1 MLEVASGVA
10 LLAIGNYGS
19 KRKIGDAGE
28 ENSMTTA
35 AFGAALKRKEDPRL
49 ITGQGTYVED
59 VTLTGM
65 LHMVLVRSPLAHAL
79 IKSIDTAEALKSP
92 GVIAVFTGEDL
103 KEELGSLPC
112 GWVVPDTKE
121 VPHPPL
127 AVDRVRYVGDAVVA
141 VLAESAAQASDGA
154 SVVDVEYEELD
165 AVIDMND
172 ALADGAVQ
180 LHEDAPSNTAFEWE
194 VDAGSISEAKS
205 SSDVVVTQRFV
216 NQRLIPTAMENRGV
230 VVDYNS
236 GTDQLTMWTSTQIP
250 HLVRVLLA
258 LVTGHPEHLIRV
270 IAPDVGGAFGS
281 KLYLYAEE
289 VIAPIIAKNL
299 KRPVKWIES
308 RSEGYLATTHGRD
321 HITDIAIAGNKDG
334 TITGLDV
341 RTLANMGAY
350 LSTFAPLIPTWLYG
364 LMLSGPYKIPNIY
377 CKVIAPFTN
386 TTPVDAYRGAGRPEA
401 TYAVERAV
409 DLFAQEI
416 GMDPAEVRKLNFI
429 PPFEDGY
436 EVATTV
442 SYDSGNYI
450 ASFERALEMVGYSDF
465 RKEQEEAREQ
475 GKLLGIGLSAY
486 VEICGAAP
494 SAVAGTLGAR
504 AGLWES
510 ANVRIH
516 MTGKVSVFTGSSSH
530 GQGHETAFAQLVSS
544 ELGIPV
550 EDIDVIHGDTS
561 QIQMGTGSFGSRSA
575 AVGGGAI
582 HMSTTK
588 IKEKA
593 KKLAAHILE
602 ASEEDIEF
610 EDGKLFVR
618 GAPSEGKTIQE
629 IALASYYYTEDIP
642 EDMEPGLEAMSFFDP
657 KNFTWPGGTHIAV
670 VEIDKSTGEVTLLR
684 YIAVDD
690 VGNVINPLIVDGMV
704 HGGAAQGVGQAL
716 QEEAIYDGTGQL
728 LTGSMM
734 DYAVPRASDMPM
746 YELDRTVT
754 PSPVNPMGVKGAGET
769 ATIAGSPAVINAV
782 VDALAPYGVKHIDMP
797 AKAEKV
803 WRIIRDSDA

>member
-1 MLEVASGVA
+1 
-10 LLAIGNYGS
+10 
-19 KRKIGDAGE
+19 
-28 ENSMTTA
+28 MTTA
-35 AFGAALKRKEDPRL
+35 AFGRALKRKEDPRL
-49 ITGQGTYVED
+49 IRGQGTYVED

-79 IKSIDTAEALKSP
+79 IKSIDTSEALKFP
-92 GVIAVFTGEDL
+92 GVAAVFTGEDL

-141 VLAESAAQASDGA
+141 VLAESAAQASDAA
-154 SVVDVEYEELD
+154 SLVDVEYEELD
-165 AVIDMND
+165 AVIEMND

-180 LHEDAPSNTAFEWE
+180 LHEDAPNNTAFEWE

-236 GTDQLTMWTSTQIP
+236 GTNQITMWTSTQIP

-289 VIAPIIAKNL
+289 VIAPIIARNL
-299 KRPVKWIES
+299 RSPVKWVES

-321 HITDIAIAGNKDG
+321 HITDIEIAGNKDG

-350 LSTFAPLIPTWLYG
+350 LSTFAPLVPTWLYG

-416 GMDPAEVRKLNFI
+416 GMDPAEVRKINFI

-465 RKEQEEAREQ
+465 RKEQQEAREQ

-516 MTGKVSVFTGSSSH
+516 MTGKVSVFTGSSSS

-582 HMSTTK
+582 HMSAQK

-684 YIAVDD
+684 YVAVDD

-704 HGGAAQGVGQAL
+704 HGGAAQGIGQAL

-734 DYAVPRASDMPM
+734 DYAVPRASDLPM

-782 VDALAPYGVKHIDMP
+782 VDALEPYGVKHIDMP

-803 WRIIRDSDA
+803 WRLIRDSSA

>member
-1 MLEVASGVA
+1 
-10 LLAIGNYGS
+10 
-19 KRKIGDAGE
+19 
-28 ENSMTTA
+28 MTTA
-35 AFGAALKRKEDPRL
+35 AFGSALKRKEDPRL

-59 VTLTGM
+59 VSLTGM
-65 LHMVLVRSPLAHAL
+65 LHIVLVRSPLAHAS
-79 IKSIDTAEALKSP
+79 IKSIDSSEASKSP
-92 GVIAVFTGEDL
+92 GVVAIFTGEDL

-141 VLAESAAQASDGA
+141 VVAESTAQASDAA
-154 SVVDVEYEELD
+154 SLVDVEYEELD
-165 AVIDMND
+165 TVIEMDD

-180 LHEDAPSNTAFEWE
+180 LHEDAPDNTAFEWE
-194 VDAGSISEAKS
+194 VDAGSISDARS
-205 SSDVVVTQRFV
+205 SSDVAVTQRFV

-236 GTDQLTMWTSTQIP
+236 GTDQITMWTSTQIP
-250 HLVRVLLA
+250 HLIRVLLA

-299 KRPVKWIES
+299 KRPVKWVES

-321 HITDIAIAGNKDG
+321 HITDIEIIGNRDG

-416 GMDPAEVRKLNFI
+416 GMDPAEVRKINFI

-450 ASFERALEMVGYSDF
+450 ASFERALEMVGYTDF
-465 RKEQEEAREQ
+465 RKEQQEARDK

-516 MTGKVSVFTGSSSH
+516 MTGKVSVFTGASSH

-582 HMSTTK
+582 HMSTQK

-618 GAPSEGKTIQE
+618 GAPAEGKTIQE

-642 EDMEPGLEAMSFFDP
+642 DGMEPGMEAMSFFDP

-670 VEIDKSTGEVTLLR
+670 VEIEEATGEVTLLR

-734 DYAVPRASDMPM
+734 DYAVPRATDLPM

-754 PSPVNPMGVKGAGET
+754 PTPVNPMGVKGAGET

-782 VDALAPYGVKHIDMP
+782 VDALSPYGVKHIDMP

-803 WRIIRDSDA
+803 WRIIRDSKV

>member
-1 MLEVASGVA
+1 
-10 LLAIGNYGS
+10 
-19 KRKIGDAGE
+19 
-28 ENSMTTA
+28 
-35 AFGAALKRKEDPRL
+35 
-49 ITGQGTYVED
+49 
-59 VTLTGM
+59 
-65 LHMVLVRSPLAHAL
+65 
-79 IKSIDTAEALKSP
+79 
-92 GVIAVFTGEDL
+92 
-103 KEELGSLPC
+103 
-112 GWVVPDTKE
+112 
-121 VPHPPL
+121 
-127 AVDRVRYVGDAVVA
+127 
-141 VLAESAAQASDGA
+141 
-154 SVVDVEYEELD
+154 
-165 AVIDMND
+165 
-172 ALADGAVQ
+172 
-180 LHEDAPSNTAFEWE
+180 
-194 VDAGSISEAKS
+194 
-205 SSDVVVTQRFV
+205 
-216 NQRLIPTAMENRGV
+216 MENRGV

-236 GTDQLTMWTSTQIP
+236 GTDQITMWTSTQIP
-250 HLVRVLLA
+250 HLIRVLLA

-299 KRPVKWIES
+299 KRPVKWVES

-321 HITDIAIAGNKDG
+321 HITDIEIIGNRDG

-416 GMDPAEVRKLNFI
+416 GMDPAEVRKINFI

-450 ASFERALEMVGYSDF
+450 ASFERALEMVGYTDF
-465 RKEQEEAREQ
+465 RKEQQEARDK

-516 MTGKVSVFTGSSSH
+516 MTGKVSVFTGASSH

-582 HMSTTK
+582 HMSTQK

-642 EDMEPGLEAMSFFDP
+642 EGMEPGMEAMSFFDP

-670 VEIDKSTGEVTLLR
+670 VEIEEATGEVTLLR

-734 DYAVPRASDMPM
+734 DYAVPRATDLPM

-754 PSPVNPMGVKGAGET
+754 PTPVNPMGVKGAGET

-782 VDALAPYGVKHIDMP
+782 VDALSPYGVKHIDMP

-803 WRIIRDSDA
+803 WRIIRDSKV

>member
-1 MLEVASGVA
+1 
-10 LLAIGNYGS
+10 
-19 KRKIGDAGE
+19 
-28 ENSMTTA
+28 MTTA
-35 AFGAALKRKEDPRL
+35 AFGSALKRKEDPRL

-59 VTLTGM
+59 VSLTGM
-65 LHMVLVRSPLAHAL
+65 LHIVLVRSPLAHAS
-79 IKSIDTAEALKSP
+79 IKSIDSSEASKSP
-92 GVIAVFTGEDL
+92 GVVAIFTGEDL

-141 VLAESAAQASDGA
+141 VVAESTAQASDAA
-154 SVVDVEYEELD
+154 SLVDVEYEELD
-165 AVIDMND
+165 TVIEMDD

-180 LHEDAPSNTAFEWE
+180 LHEDAPNNTAFEWE
-194 VDAGSISEAKS
+194 VDAGSISDARS
-205 SSDVVVTQRFV
+205 SSDVAVTQRFV

-236 GTDQLTMWTSTQIP
+236 GTDQITMWTSTQIP
-250 HLVRVLLA
+250 HLIRVLLA

-299 KRPVKWIES
+299 KRPVKWVES

-321 HITDIAIAGNKDG
+321 HITDIEIIGNRDG

-416 GMDPAEVRKLNFI
+416 GMDPAEVRKINFI

-450 ASFERALEMVGYSDF
+450 ASFERALEMVGYTDF
-465 RKEQEEAREQ
+465 RKEQQEARDK

-516 MTGKVSVFTGSSSH
+516 MTGKVSVFTGASSH

-582 HMSTTK
+582 HMSTQK

-642 EDMEPGLEAMSFFDP
+642 EGMEPGMEAMSFFDP

-670 VEIDKSTGEVTLLR
+670 VEIEEATGEVTLLR

-734 DYAVPRASDMPM
+734 DYAVPRATDLPM

-754 PSPVNPMGVKGAGET
+754 PTPVNPMGVKGAGET

-782 VDALAPYGVKHIDMP
+782 VDALSPYGVKHIDMP

-803 WRIIRDSDA
+803 WRIIRDSKV

>member
-1 MLEVASGVA
+1 MLEVDTGLA
-10 LLAIGNYGS
+10 LSTTGRYGS
-19 KRKIGDAGE
+19 IREIGDSGE
-28 ENSMTTA
+28 VNSMTTA

-180 LHEDAPSNTAFEWE
+180 LHEDAPNNTAFEWE

-450 ASFERALEMVGYSDF
+450 ASFDRALEMVGYSDF
-465 RKEQEEAREQ
+465 RKEQQEAREQ

-782 VDALAPYGVKHIDMP
+782 VDALEPYGVKHIDMP

>member
-1 MLEVASGVA
+1 
-10 LLAIGNYGS
+10 
-19 KRKIGDAGE
+19 
-28 ENSMTTA
+28 
-35 AFGAALKRKEDPRL
+35 
-49 ITGQGTYVED
+49 
-59 VTLTGM
+59 
-65 LHMVLVRSPLAHAL
+65 MVLVRSPLAHAL
-79 IKSIDTAEALKSP
+79 IKSIDASEALKSP
-92 GVIAVFTGEDL
+92 GVAAVFTGEDL

-141 VLAESAAQASDGA
+141 VLAESAAQASDAA

-165 AVIDMND
+165 AVIEMND

-180 LHEDAPSNTAFEWE
+180 LHEDAPNNTAFEWE

-236 GTDQLTMWTSTQIP
+236 GTNQITMWTSTQIP

-299 KRPVKWIES
+299 KSPVKWVES

-321 HITDIAIAGNKDG
+321 HITDIEIAGNKDG

-416 GMDPAEVRKLNFI
+416 GMDPAEVRKINFI

-465 RKEQEEAREQ
+465 RKEQQEAREQ

-510 ANVRIH
+510 ANVRVH

-582 HMSTTK
+582 HMSTQK

-704 HGGAAQGVGQAL
+704 HGGAAQGIGQAL

-734 DYAVPRASDMPM
+734 DYAVPRASDLPM

-782 VDALAPYGVKHIDMP
+782 VDALEPYGVKHIDMP

-803 WRIIRDSDA
+803 WRLIRDSSA

>member
-1 MLEVASGVA
+1 MATEVF
-10 LLAIGNYGS
+10 GS
-19 KRKIGDAGE
+19 
-28 ENSMTTA
+28 SV
-35 AFGAALKRKEDPRL
+35 KRKEDPRL

-59 VTLTGM
+59 VKLTGI
-65 LHMVLVRSPLAHAL
+65 LHMVLVRSPYAHAE
-79 IKSIDTAEALKSP
+79 IRSINSEESFKIP
-92 GVIAVFTGEDL
+92 GVVAVFTGEDL
-103 KEELGSLPC
+103 KDELGSLPC

-127 AVDRVRYVGDAVVA
+127 AVGRVRYVGDAVVA
-141 VLAESAAQASDGA
+141 VIAEDLQSASDGA
-154 SVVDVEYEELD
+154 AKVVVEYEEIEH
-165 AVIDMND
+165 VIGMDD
-172 ALADGAVQ
+172 ALKDGAIQ
-180 LHEDAPSNTAFEWE
+180 LHDDAPGNIAFEWE
-194 VDAGSISEAKS
+194 VDGGDVNNAKS
-205 SSDVVVTQRFV
+205 VADVTVQQRFT

-236 GTDQLTMWTSTQIP
+236 GTNQITMWTSTQIP
-250 HLVRVLLA
+250 HLIRVLLS

-289 VIAPIIAKNL
+289 VIVPIIARKLNRPL
-299 KRPVKWIES
+299 KWVES

-321 HITDIAIAGNKDG
+321 HVTDIEICGNKDG

-341 RTLANMGAY
+341 TTYANMGAY

-364 LMLSGPYKIPNIY
+364 LMLSGPYTIPNIY

-409 DLFAQEI
+409 DLFAAEI
-416 GMDPAEVRKLNFI
+416 NMDPAEVRRINLI

-436 EVATTV
+436 EVATGV

-450 ASFERALEMVGYSDF
+450 SSFERAIDMVGYDDF
-465 RKEQEEAREQ
+465 RKEQTEAREK
-475 GKLLGIGLSAY
+475 GKYLGIGLSAY

-516 MTGKVSVFTGSSSH
+516 MTGKVSVFTGSSAH
-530 GQGHETAFAQLVSS
+530 GQGHETAFAQIVSQ

-575 AVGGGAI
+575 AVGGAAI

-602 ASEEDIEF
+602 ASEQDIEF
-610 EDGKLFVR
+610 EDGKLFVK
-618 GAPSEGKTIQE
+618 GAPSEFKTIQD
-629 IALASYYYTEDIP
+629 IALSSYYYTDDIP

-670 VEIDKSTGEVTLLR
+670 VEIDAETGEVTLLR

-690 VGNVINPLIVDGMV
+690 VGNVINPMIVDGMV
-704 HGGAAQGVGQAL
+704 HGGAAQGIGQAL
-716 QEEAIYDGTGQL
+716 QEEAIYDENGQL
-728 LTGSMM
+728 LTGSLM
-734 DYAVPRASDMPM
+734 DYAVPRAEDVPM

-754 PSPVNPMGVKGAGET
+754 PTNVNPMGVKGAGET

-782 VDALAPYGVKHIDMP
+782 VDALSPFGVTHIDMP

-803 WRIIRDSDA
+803 WKLMSNSD

>member
-1 MLEVASGVA
+1 
-10 LLAIGNYGS
+10 
-19 KRKIGDAGE
+19 
-28 ENSMTTA
+28 MTTT

-103 KEELGSLPC
+103 AEELGSLPC

-465 RKEQEEAREQ
+465 RKEQQEAREQ

-670 VEIDKSTGEVTLLR
+670 VEIDKSTGEVTLVR

-716 QEEAIYDGTGQL
+716 QEEAIYDETGQL

-734 DYAVPRASDMPM
+734 DYAVPRASDVPM

-754 PSPVNPMGVKGAGET
+754 PSPVNPLGVKGAGET

-782 VDALAPYGVKHIDMP
+782 VDALEPYGVKHIDMP

-803 WRIIRDSDA
+803 WRIIRDSNA

>member
-1 MLEVASGVA
+1 MATEVF
-10 LLAIGNYGS
+10 GS
-19 KRKIGDAGE
+19 
-28 ENSMTTA
+28 SV
-35 AFGAALKRKEDPRL
+35 KRKEDPRL

-59 VTLTGM
+59 VKLTGI
-65 LHMVLVRSPLAHAL
+65 LHMVLVRSPYAHAE
-79 IKSIDTAEALKSP
+79 IRSINSEESFKIP
-92 GVIAVFTGEDL
+92 GVVAVFTGEDL
-103 KEELGSLPC
+103 KDEVGSLPC

-127 AVDRVRYVGDAVVA
+127 AVGRVRYVGDAVVA
-141 VLAESAAQASDGA
+141 VIAEDLQSASDGA
-154 SVVDVEYEELD
+154 AKVIVEYEEIEH
-165 AVIDMND
+165 VIGMDD
-172 ALADGAVQ
+172 ALKDGAVQ
-180 LHEDAPSNTAFEWE
+180 LHDDAPGNIAFEWE
-194 VDAGSISEAKS
+194 VAGGDVNNAKS
-205 SSDVVVTQRFV
+205 VADVTVQQRFT

-236 GTDQLTMWTSTQIP
+236 GTNQITMWTSTQIP
-250 HLVRVLLA
+250 HLIRVLLS

-289 VIAPIIAKNL
+289 VIVPIIARKLNRPL
-299 KRPVKWIES
+299 KWVES

-321 HITDIAIAGNKDG
+321 HVTDIEICGNKDG

-341 RTLANMGAY
+341 TTYANMGAY

-364 LMLSGPYKIPNIY
+364 LMLSGPYTIPNIY

-409 DLFAQEI
+409 DLFAAEI
-416 GMDPAEVRKLNFI
+416 NMDPAEVRRINLI

-436 EVATTV
+436 EVATGV

-450 ASFERALEMVGYSDF
+450 SSFERAIDMVGYDDF
-465 RKEQEEAREQ
+465 RKEQTEAREK
-475 GKLLGIGLSAY
+475 GKYLGIGLSAY

-516 MTGKVSVFTGSSSH
+516 MTGKVSVFTGSSAH
-530 GQGHETAFAQLVSS
+530 GQGHETAFAQIVSQ

-575 AVGGGAI
+575 AVGGAAI

-602 ASEEDIEF
+602 ASEQDIEF
-610 EDGKLFVR
+610 EDGKLFVK
-618 GAPSEGKTIQE
+618 GAPSEFKTIQD
-629 IALASYYYTEDIP
+629 IALSSYYYTDDIP

-670 VEIDKSTGEVTLLR
+670 VEIDAETGEVTLLR

-690 VGNVINPLIVDGMV
+690 VGNVINPMIVDGMV
-704 HGGAAQGVGQAL
+704 HGGAAQGIGQAL
-716 QEEAIYDGTGQL
+716 QEEAIYDENGQL
-728 LTGSMM
+728 LTGSLM
-734 DYAVPRASDMPM
+734 DYAVPRAEDVPM

-754 PSPVNPMGVKGAGET
+754 PTNVNPMGVKGAGET

-782 VDALAPYGVKHIDMP
+782 VDALSPFGVTHIDMP

-803 WRIIRDSDA
+803 WKLMSNSD

>member
-1 MLEVASGVA
+1 
-10 LLAIGNYGS
+10 
-19 KRKIGDAGE
+19 
-28 ENSMTTA
+28 MTTA

-289 VIAPIIAKNL
+289 VIAPIFAKNL

-308 RSEGYLATTHGRD
+308 RAEGYLATTHGRD

-450 ASFERALEMVGYSDF
+450 ASFDRALEMVGYSDF
-465 RKEQEEAREQ
+465 RKEQQEAREQ

-734 DYAVPRASDMPM
+734 DYAVPRAPDMPM

-782 VDALAPYGVKHIDMP
+782 VDALEPYGVKHIDMP

>member
-19 KRKIGDAGE
+19 KRKIGDSGE
-28 ENSMTTA
+28 VNSMTTA

-194 VDAGSISEAKS
+194 VDAGSVSEAKS

-416 GMDPAEVRKLNFI
+416 GMDPAAVRKLNFI

-450 ASFERALEMVGYSDF
+450 ASFERALEMVGYYDF
-465 RKEQEEAREQ
+465 RKEQQEAREQ

-734 DYAVPRASDMPM
+734 DYAVPRASDVPM

-782 VDALAPYGVKHIDMP
+782 VDALEPYGVKHIDMP

>member
-1 MLEVASGVA
+1 M
-10 LLAIGNYGS
+10 
-19 KRKIGDAGE
+19 
-28 ENSMTTA
+28 
-35 AFGAALKRKEDPRL
+35 
-49 ITGQGTYVED
+49 
-59 VTLTGM
+59 
-65 LHMVLVRSPLAHAL
+65 
-79 IKSIDTAEALKSP
+79 
-92 GVIAVFTGEDL
+92 
-103 KEELGSLPC
+103 
-112 GWVVPDTKE
+112 
-121 VPHPPL
+121 
-127 AVDRVRYVGDAVVA
+127 
-141 VLAESAAQASDGA
+141 
-154 SVVDVEYEELD
+154 
-165 AVIDMND
+165 
-172 ALADGAVQ
+172 
-180 LHEDAPSNTAFEWE
+180 
-194 VDAGSISEAKS
+194 
-205 SSDVVVTQRFV
+205 
-216 NQRLIPTAMENRGV
+216 
-230 VVDYNS
+230 
-236 GTDQLTMWTSTQIP
+236 
-250 HLVRVLLA
+250 
-258 LVTGHPEHLIRV
+258 

-299 KRPVKWIES
+299 KRPVKWVES

-321 HITDIAIAGNKDG
+321 HITDIEIIGNRDG

-416 GMDPAEVRKLNFI
+416 GMDPAEVRKINFI

-450 ASFERALEMVGYSDF
+450 ASFERALEMVGYTDF
-465 RKEQEEAREQ
+465 RKEQQEARDK

-516 MTGKVSVFTGSSSH
+516 MTGKVSVFTGASSH

-582 HMSTTK
+582 HMSTQK

-642 EDMEPGLEAMSFFDP
+642 EGMEPGMEAMSFFDP

-670 VEIDKSTGEVTLLR
+670 VEIEEATGEVTLLR

-734 DYAVPRASDMPM
+734 DYAVPRATDLPM

-754 PSPVNPMGVKGAGET
+754 PTPVNPMGVKGAGET

-782 VDALAPYGVKHIDMP
+782 VDALSPYGVKHIDMP

-803 WRIIRDSDA
+803 WRIIRDSKV

>member
-1 MLEVASGVA
+1 MLEVDTGLA
-10 LLAIGNYGS
+10 LSTTGRYGS
-19 KRKIGDAGE
+19 IRKIGDSGE
-28 ENSMTTA
+28 VNSMTTA

-180 LHEDAPSNTAFEWE
+180 LHEDAPNNTAFEWE

-465 RKEQEEAREQ
+465 RKEQQEAREQ

-782 VDALAPYGVKHIDMP
+782 VDALEPYGVKHIDMP

>member
-1 MLEVASGVA
+1 
-10 LLAIGNYGS
+10 
-19 KRKIGDAGE
+19 
-28 ENSMTTA
+28 MTTA
-35 AFGAALKRKEDPRL
+35 AFGRALKRKEDPRL
-49 ITGQGTYVED
+49 IRGQGTYVED

-79 IKSIDTAEALKSP
+79 IKSIDTSEALKFP
-92 GVIAVFTGEDL
+92 GVAAVFTGEDL

-141 VLAESAAQASDGA
+141 VLAESAAQASDAA

-165 AVIDMND
+165 AVIEMND

-180 LHEDAPSNTAFEWE
+180 LHEDAPNNTAFEWE

-236 GTDQLTMWTSTQIP
+236 GTNQITMWTSTQIP

-289 VIAPIIAKNL
+289 VIAPIIARNL
-299 KRPVKWIES
+299 RSPVKWVES

-321 HITDIAIAGNKDG
+321 HITDIEIAGNKDG

-350 LSTFAPLIPTWLYG
+350 LSTFAPLVPTWLYG

-416 GMDPAEVRKLNFI
+416 GMDPAEVRKINFI

-465 RKEQEEAREQ
+465 RKEQQEAREQ

-516 MTGKVSVFTGSSSH
+516 MTGKVSVFTGSSSS

-582 HMSTTK
+582 HMSAQK

-684 YIAVDD
+684 YVAVDD

-704 HGGAAQGVGQAL
+704 HGGAAQGIGQAL

-734 DYAVPRASDMPM
+734 DYAVPRASDLPM

-782 VDALAPYGVKHIDMP
+782 VDALEPYGVKHIDMP

-803 WRIIRDSDA
+803 WRLIRDSSS

>member
-1 MLEVASGVA
+1 MPEVASGVA
-10 LLAIGNYGS
+10 LSTTGRYGS
-19 KRKIGDAGE
+19 IREIGDSGE
-28 ENSMTTA
+28 VNSMTTA

-180 LHEDAPSNTAFEWE
+180 LHEDAPNNTAFEWE

-450 ASFERALEMVGYSDF
+450 ASFDRALEMVGYSDF
-465 RKEQEEAREQ
+465 RKEQQEAREQ

-782 VDALAPYGVKHIDMP
+782 VDALEPYGVKHIDMP